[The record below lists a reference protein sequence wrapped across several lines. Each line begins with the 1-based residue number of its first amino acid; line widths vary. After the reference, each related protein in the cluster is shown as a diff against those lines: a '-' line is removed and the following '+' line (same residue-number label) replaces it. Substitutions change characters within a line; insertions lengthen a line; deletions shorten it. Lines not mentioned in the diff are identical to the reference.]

1 MNNGLRFVTLNRRQG
16 SRPSPWKRNAKS
28 KIAVL
33 GGLKNSCEKKRSRK
47 QRIKAKV
54 YPFECGV
61 PGDSKER

>member
-1 MNNGLRFVTLNRRQG
+1 MAAYRGLT
-16 SRPSPWKRNAKS
+16 
-28 KIAVL
+28 
-33 GGLKNSCEKKRSRK
+33 NSCEKKRSRK